1 MLLFSPKVRNNGS
14 MTIEL
19 AGIIFYVCLMLAV
32 GVWVSKRIKTDEDY
46 FLAGRSLGPGLAT
59 FSIFATW
66 FGAETCIGT
75 AGAVYKYG
83 ISGLHADPLG
93 YSLCIFIMGFVFSKV
108 LWNKKITTIPDLF
121 HKRFSPNVERLA
133 AIIMIPSSIIWAGAQ
148 VRAFGQII
156 MASTDINFTTAVT
169 AAAVV
174 VLIYTVAG
182 GMLADAYNDL
192 IQGIA
197 VIIGLGILLVVI
209 VYDMGGISAA
219 FATIDPAR
227 LKFST
232 PEGGGMSFLGKA
244 EFWLVPIMGSVMA
257 QELVGRVVASR
268 SSSVAY
274 NSCMRAGIIYFIVG
288 MIPVI
293 IGLLGV
299 TFLPNLADPE
309 TIMPTLAKN
318 HLSSIG
324 YVIFIGALVSA
335 ILSTVDS
342 TLLSVSALFSHNII
356 LPSMSVVTERK
367 KIIFARGGV
376 LIAGLIAYGIAFTS
390 DSIVGLVELA
400 SSLGG
405 PSILVMTSIAL
416 FVKKGNAVNAM
427 VAFIGSIIAWVVSHF
442 VFEIE
447 FPVMLT
453 IVVCGASYFLSL
465 PFSRERKI
473 IS

>member
-1 MLLFSPKVRNNGS
+1 

-19 AGIIFYVCLMLAV
+19 VGIIFYVCLMLLV

-108 LWNKKITTIPDLF
+108 LWNRKITTIPDLF
-121 HKRFSPNVERLA
+121 HRRFSPGVERLA

-156 MASTDINFTTAVT
+156 MASTSIDFTTAVT

-174 VLIYTVAG
+174 VLIYTIAG

-192 IQGIA
+192 IQGVA
-197 VIIGLGILLVVI
+197 VIIGLGILLTVI
-209 VYDMGGISAA
+209 VMDMGGLGAA
-219 FATIDPAR
+219 LATIDPAR

-232 PEGGGMSFLGKA
+232 PEGQGLSVLGRA

-257 QELVGRVVASR
+257 QELVGRVVASK
-268 SSSVAY
+268 SAKVAY
-274 NSCMRAGIIYFIVG
+274 NSCLRAGMIYFFVG
-288 MIPVI
+288 MIPVM
-293 IGLLGV
+293 IGLFGPAYM
-299 TFLPNLADPE
+299 PNLSDPE
-309 TIMPTLAKN
+309 TIMPQLAKD

-342 TLLSVSALFSHNII
+342 TLLSVSALFSHNLI
-356 LPSMSVVTERK
+356 LPSLKNPSEKLKV
-367 KIIFARGGV
+367 ILARGGV
-376 LIAGLIAYGIAFTS
+376 FLSGLIAYGIAFSS

-416 FVKKGNAVNAM
+416 FVKKGNAINAM
-427 VAFIGSIIAWVVSHF
+427 VAFSASIIAWVVCHF
-442 VFEIE
+442 VLEIE
-447 FPVMLT
+447 FPVMMT

-473 IS
+473 LIEN